1 MLVLVSMHMYLIN
14 KSRENAR
21 KMNTYI
27 QAIVKNVPLIIYFKD
42 LKGNII
48 LANQEFA
55 KATGCPCKELE
66 HKNITEIYNA
76 NCIVGIND

>member
-1 MLVLVSMHMYLIN
+1 MITYIVITVLFIMLVLVSMHMYLIN

-48 LANQEFA
+48 LANTDDTF
-55 KATGCPCKELE
+55 K
-66 HKNITEIYNA
+66 
-76 NCIVGIND
+76 INKRS